1 MNTSSHQIHDMEQM
15 LRELA
20 AHELRSVKMDAAMA
34 ARLESRLE
42 ARFRRLAERG
52 YTRSRML
59 ACAAALMLALGC
71 LMLLELPESDASAAP
86 VVAALP
92 PAEVQTIAAAD
103 WDKHFPPA
111 PEREA
116 VTRYGIEFHIETEEE
131 LPFTIND
138 CFL

>member
-1 MNTSSHQIHDMEQM
+1 MNTPSHQIHDMEQM

-20 AHELRSVKMDAAMA
+20 AHELRSVKMDAAMT

-42 ARFRRLAERG
+42 ARFRSLAERG
-52 YTRSRML
+52 YTRSRIL

-71 LMLLELPESDASAAP
+71 LMLLDLPEPDASAAP

-116 VTRYGIEFHIETEEE
+116 VTRYGLELHIETEEE

>member
-1 MNTSSHQIHDMEQM
+1 MNNSSQQIHDMEQM

-20 AHELRSVKMDAAMA
+20 AHELHSVKMDAAMT
-34 ARLESRLE
+34 ARLETCLE
-42 ARFRRLAERG
+42 SRFRRLTERG
-52 YTRSRML
+52 YAYRCML
-59 ACAAALMLALGC
+59 ACAAAITLVLCC
-71 LMLLELPESDASAAP
+71 LSLLK
-86 VVAALP
+86 ALP

-103 WDKHFPPA
+103 WDKYFPPA

-116 VTRYGIEFHIETEEE
+116 VTRHGIEFHIETEEE

>member
-1 MNTSSHQIHDMEQM
+1 MNTPSHQIHDMEQL

-20 AHELRSVKMDAAMA
+20 ARELRSVKMNDAMT
-34 ARLESRLE
+34 ARLEARLE
-42 ARFRRLAERG
+42 ARFRRLAEHG
-52 YTRSRML
+52 YNRSRLL

-71 LMLLELPESDASAAP
+71 LALLELPQPESAAVP
-86 VVAALP
+86 AHACLP
-92 PAEVQTIAAAD
+92 PAEVQTIAAAE

-116 VTRYGIEFHIETEEE
+116 VTRNGIEFHIETEEE

>member
-1 MNTSSHQIHDMEQM
+1 MNNPSHQIHDMEHM

-20 AHELRSVKMDAAMA
+20 AHELRSVKMDAAMT
-34 ARLESRLE
+34 ARLESRLD
-42 ARFRRLAERG
+42 ARFRKLAKRG
-52 YTRSRML
+52 YTRSRLL

-71 LMLLELPESDASAAP
+71 LVLLDLPQSDSAAAHG
-86 VVAALP
+86 VVALP
-92 PAEVQTIAAAD
+92 PAEEQTIAAAD

-111 PEREA
+111 PERET
-116 VTRYGIEFHIETEEE
+116 VTRHGIEFHIENEEE

>member
-1 MNTSSHQIHDMEQM
+1 MNNSSQQIHDMEQM

-20 AHELRSVKMDAAMA
+20 AHELHSVKMDAAMT
-34 ARLESRLE
+34 ARLETCLE
-42 ARFRRLAERG
+42 SRFRRLTERG
-52 YTRSRML
+52 YAYRCML
-59 ACAAALMLALGC
+59 ACAAAITLVLCC
-71 LMLLELPESDASAAP
+71 LSLLEQPEQKLTAAP
-86 VVAALP
+86 AVKALP

-103 WDKHFPPA
+103 WDKYFPPA

-116 VTRYGIEFHIETEEE
+116 VTRHGIEFHIETEEE

>member
-1 MNTSSHQIHDMEQM
+1 MNTPSHQIHDMEQM

-20 AHELRSVKMDAAMA
+20 AHELRSVKMDAAMT

-42 ARFRRLAERG
+42 ARFTRLAERG

-71 LMLLELPESDASAAP
+71 LMLLDLPESDASAAP

-92 PAEVQTIAAAD
+92 PAEVQIIAAAD

-116 VTRYGIEFHIETEEE
+116 VTRHGIEFHIETEEE

>member
-1 MNTSSHQIHDMEQM
+1 MNTPSHQIHDMEQM

-20 AHELRSVKMDAAMA
+20 ARELRSVKMDAAMT

-52 YTRSRML
+52 YTRSRIL

-71 LMLLELPESDASAAP
+71 LMLLDLPEPDASAAP

-92 PAEVQTIAAAD
+92 PAEVQPIAAAD

>member
-1 MNTSSHQIHDMEQM
+1 MNTPSHQIHDMEQM

-20 AHELRSVKMDAAMA
+20 AHELRSVKMDAAMT

-42 ARFRRLAERG
+42 ARFTRLAERG

-71 LMLLELPESDASAAP
+71 LMLLDLPESDASAAP

>member
-1 MNTSSHQIHDMEQM
+1 MNTPSHQIHDMEQM

-20 AHELRSVKMDAAMA
+20 AHELRSVKMDAAMT

-52 YTRSRML
+52 YTRSRIL
-59 ACAAALMLALGC
+59 ACA
-71 LMLLELPESDASAAP
+71 AAP

>member
-1 MNTSSHQIHDMEQM
+1 MNTPSHQIHDMEQM

-20 AHELRSVKMDAAMA
+20 AHELRSVKMDAAMT

-59 ACAAALMLALGC
+59 TCAAALMLALGC

-103 WDKHFPPA
+103 WDKHFPSA
-111 PEREA
+111 KETEA
-116 VTRYGIEFHIETEEE
+116 VTRHGIEFHIETEEE

>member
-1 MNTSSHQIHDMEQM
+1 MNNPQHHRNEIEQM

-20 AHELRSVKMDAAMA
+20 ACERRSVRMDDAMA
-34 ARLESRLE
+34 ARLEARLDS
-42 ARFRRLAERG
+42 RFRRLAERG
-52 YTRSRML
+52 YTRSRLL

-71 LMLLELPESDASAAP
+71 LVLLDLPEPDAASTP
-86 VVAALP
+86 GLAALP

-103 WDKHFPPA
+103 WDKHFPTA

-116 VTRYGIEFHIETEEE
+116 VTRHGIEFHIETEEE

>member
-1 MNTSSHQIHDMEQM
+1 MNTPSHQIHDMEQM

-20 AHELRSVKMDAAMA
+20 AHELRSVKMDAAMT
-34 ARLESRLE
+34 ARLESRLDS
-42 ARFRRLAERG
+42 RFRRLAERG
-52 YTRSRML
+52 YTRSRLL

-71 LMLLELPESDASAAP
+71 LVLLDLPEPDAASTP
-86 VVAALP
+86 VLAALP

-116 VTRYGIEFHIETEEE
+116 VTRHGIEFHIETEEE

>member
-1 MNTSSHQIHDMEQM
+1 MNTPSHQIHDMEQM

-20 AHELRSVKMDAAMA
+20 AHELRSVKMDAAMT

-42 ARFRRLAERG
+42 ARFTRLAERG

-71 LMLLELPESDASAAP
+71 LMLLDLPELDASAAP